1 MQTATA
7 IPTRIERQLDD
18 RLLLPG
24 DRRYD
29 EARTVWNSMVDRFP
43 AAVFPCAGVADVRA
57 AVRLARES
65 DLEIGVR
72 CGGHNIAGLSVPDGG
87 LMIDLRPMGSVTIDP
102 RRRRARVQGGA
113 LLGSLDRAAQA
124 HGLATT
130 AGNVSH
136 TGVGGLALGGGMG
149 WLARQHGLTCDN
161 VVAYTLVTAEGEV
174 LKVSAEERPDLFWGL
189 RGGGGNFGIVT
200 EFEFRLHPVETE
212 ALSVQLSYPADEAAE
227 VIAGWRELAVK
238 APREATFTADL
249 SGGRVDLGYVWV
261 GELQHAMRPLSALRM
276 LGRPT
281 AERVQRLSYLA
292 LQRRDDSVQGHAV
305 RRYWKGHY
313 LADLPD
319 DAIAALL
326 AERDESSP
334 GVSLQTYGGAIA
346 EVADADSAFSHRGAQ
361 FEYVAAMG
369 WIDAEQDEAR
379 REATRS
385 HAARIEPFACG
396 AYVNALS
403 DEGAGGVRRA
413 YSAAKLARLTSL
425 KDSYDPDNVFHLNH
439 NIAPSGR

>member
-1 MQTATA
+1 
-7 IPTRIERQLDD
+7 
-18 RLLLPG
+18 
-24 DRRYD
+24 
-29 EARTVWNSMVDRFP
+29 
-43 AAVFPCAGVADVRA
+43 
-57 AVRLARES
+57 
-65 DLEIGVR
+65 
-72 CGGHNIAGLSVPDGG
+72 
-87 LMIDLRPMGSVTIDP
+87 
-102 RRRRARVQGGA
+102 
-113 LLGSLDRAAQA
+113 
-124 HGLATT
+124 
-130 AGNVSH
+130 
-136 TGVGGLALGGGMG
+136 
-149 WLARQHGLTCDN
+149 
-161 VVAYTLVTAEGEV
+161 
-174 LKVSAEERPDLFWGL
+174 
-189 RGGGGNFGIVT
+189 
-200 EFEFRLHPVETE
+200 
-212 ALSVQLSYPADEAAE
+212 
-227 VIAGWRELAVK
+227 
-238 APREATFTADL
+238 
-249 SGGRVDLGYVWV
+249 
-261 GELQHAMRPLSALRM
+261 MRPLSELRT

-334 GVSLQTYGGAIA
+334 GVSLQTYVGAIA
-346 EVADADSAFSHRGAQ
+346 EVADADSAFGHRGAQ

-369 WIDAEQDEAR
+369 WVDAEQDEAR

-396 AYVNALS
+396 AYVNTLS

-413 YSAAKLARLTSL
+413 YSTAKLARLTSL

>member
-1 MQTATA
+1 MQTTTA
-7 IPTRIERQLDD
+7 RPTRDRQLDD

-136 TGVGGLALGGGMG
+136 TGVGGLTLGGGMG

-212 ALSVQLSYPADEAAE
+212 ALSVELSYAADEAAE
-227 VIAGWRELAVK
+227 VFAGWRELAVK
-238 APREATFTADL
+238 APREATFTANL

-261 GELQHAMRPLSALRM
+261 GELRHAMRPLSELRT

-369 WIDAEQDEAR
+369 WVDAEQDVAR